1 MSYYLKSGNYMH
13 NIANEQANLKYR
25 LIDNVAYEKGLLEG
39 AALMANKIAGILTIE
54 RII

>member
-1 MSYYLKSGNYMH
+1 MGYYTRNGKYIH

-39 AALMANKIAGILTIE
+39 AALMANAIARILTIE
-54 RII
+54 KVI